1 MKRTQIYLPIEM
13 HQKLA
18 HEAKKRRTTV
28 SEIVRFHISRGIQFG
43 TNQRWTKADLFRD
56 LDNVTNGLK
65 WSKMPK
71 NLSEKIDETLYG

>member
-28 SEIVRFHISRGIQFG
+28 SEIVRFHISRGTG
-43 TNQRWTKADLFRD
+43 SATNRASTKADLFRD
-56 LDNVTNGLK
+56 AEKITNDIK
-65 WSKMPK
+65 WPK
-71 NLSEKIDETLYG
+71 IPQNLSEKVDEVLYG